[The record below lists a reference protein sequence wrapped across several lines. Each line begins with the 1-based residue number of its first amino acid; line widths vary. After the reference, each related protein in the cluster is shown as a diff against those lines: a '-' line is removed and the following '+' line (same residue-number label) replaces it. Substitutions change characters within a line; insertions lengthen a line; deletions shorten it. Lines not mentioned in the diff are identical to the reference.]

1 MIANFKK
8 LLIATSGLFLIILV
22 LFIIVDTKESDYIFK
37 LSQGDFKQN
46 DTKFFH
52 KDSFYLASYS
62 SGVIMFLMVVI
73 CEKLFKRKNKPM
85 VYMFFALLIFLFSHP
100 LPLIIV
106 EFLNPY
112 TYEKTRVLR
121 IVIWFLTAVA
131 HICMCVIVAKAK
143 KIDSFYVYEQMKYIS
158 EKQKIE
164 QEKQRELEMT
174 KRLEELKDF
183 LANKRRKTKEL
194 LEHSGKNFFV
204 KYYEILK
211 IHPEITTII
220 QNINNK
226 NTSMVLGDRENILF
240 GKGYITD
247 ILCGCKFRI
256 SAKSFYQINPVQTEK
271 LYNIAIDYA
280 GLTGEETVI
289 DAYCGIGTI
298 GIVASK
304 NAKNVIGVELN
315 EDAVHDAIINAKEN
329 EINNV
334 NFYNDDA
341 GEFMI
346 KFVNS
351 GQKIDVVFMDPPR
364 AGSDKNFLSKMVT
377 LSPEKVV
384 YISCNP
390 QTQARDLL
398 YLSKNGYKVKK
409 IQPVDM
415 FPHTSHVET
424 VCLLSRKDK

>member
-1 MIANFKK
+1 MENKNRGTKKKKTSMCPVAGKCGGCQLQNMTYERQLSFKTAK
-8 LLIATSGLFLIILV
+8 VISLLGKFCHVEEIIGMKTPYHYRNKVQAAFGKTRSGKTISGVYQSSSHRIV
-22 LFIIVDTKESDYIFK
+22 CIDKCKIEDKNADEIIVTIRKMIDEFKIQPYNEDNGKGFLRHVLVKRGFSTNQIMVVFVTSSLIFK
-37 LSQGDFKQN
+37 NKNDFIK
-46 DTKFFH
+46 
-52 KDSFYLASYS
+52 
-62 SGVIMFLMVVI
+62 
-73 CEKLFKRKNKPM
+73 
-85 VYMFFALLIFLFSHP
+85 ALL
-100 LPLIIV
+100 
-106 EFLNPY
+106 
-112 TYEKTRVLR
+112 
-121 IVIWFLTAVA
+121 
-131 HICMCVIVAKAK
+131 K
-143 KIDSFYVYEQMKYIS
+143 K
-158 EKQKIE
+158 
-164 QEKQRELEMT
+164 
-174 KRLEELKDF
+174 
-183 LANKRRKTKEL
+183 
-194 LEHSGKNFFV
+194 
-204 KYYEILK
+204 
-211 IHPEITTII
+211 HPEITTII

-364 AGSDKNFLSKMVT
+364 AGSDKNFLSKLVT

-424 VCLLSRKDK
+424 VVLLNRQKG